1 MKKIENQ
8 DYTQVLQQIA
18 HGDKIAFSK
27 LYDLFWSDMLNH
39 LLTKVNDIQVAED
52 IIHDIFISLWKKK
65 ELIIE
70 IESVP
75 AYLFSAARYK
85 VFTYYRKKQLENN
98 ENLADLNHDI
108 VDSSQPIEDR
118 LYYRYMLD
126 IVDKEIENLPEKCKE
141 VFKLSRF
148 SYLSNKEI
156 ALRLAISES
165 TVENHINK
173 AIRKLRYASG
183 NKFMFFIFF

>member
-39 LLTKVNDIQVAED
+39 LLTKVNDVQVAED

-65 ELIIE
+65 ELITE

-85 VFTYYRKKQLENN
+85 VFTYYRCQHNQGFN
-98 ENLADLNHDI
+98 
-108 VDSSQPIEDR
+108 
-118 LYYRYMLD
+118 
-126 IVDKEIENLPEKCKE
+126 
-141 VFKLSRF
+141 FKS
-148 SYLSNKEI
+148 
-156 ALRLAISES
+156 
-165 TVENHINK
+165 
-173 AIRKLRYASG
+173 
-183 NKFMFFIFF
+183 